1 MMNIQ
6 HAIYPKTLAAAAVL
20 ASLTAFA
27 ADGQAA
33 IKDQIVG
40 AWSLVSN
47 TEDYENMEQV
57 VWGPDVR
64 GMLIL
69 DADGHYS
76 FQMGVGGR
84 PMSKGNPAEDPKG
97 KYMGYFGNYEIDE
110 TNKTLILKIERSTS
124 ANFDGKEQLRT
135 IVSLDDDNMTYKAVK
150 SIPGKYGPFIPTLV
164 WKRYK

>member
-1 MMNIQ
+1 MNIH
-6 HAIYPKTLAAAAVL
+6 HAINPKSLAAAAIL
-20 ASLTAFA
+20 AGLTLFSA
-27 ADGQAA
+27 ASQAA
-33 IKDQIVG
+33 LQDQIAG
-40 AWSLVSN
+40 TWSLVSN

-69 DADGHYS
+69 DGKGHYS

-97 KYMGYFGNYEIDE
+97 KYIGYFGNYEVDEKTKTIVFKID
-110 TNKTLILKIERSTS
+110 RSTS

-135 IVSLDDDNMTYKAVK
+135 IVLIDDNTMTYKAVK

-164 WKRYK
+164 WARFK